1 MSPELREFPE
11 TQWSQLL
18 QIRDPRQ
25 PGYAERLESL
35 VTRYWQ
41 PAYHYLRAIRPG
53 PAEDAE
59 DRVQQ
64 FFAMLLSRGSLEQL
78 SPDRGSFR
86 AFLKTALRRWA
97 VSADR
102 HDAARTPRDGA
113 RLFSFGDAEAQWAQA
128 KDQKLGPEEAFD
140 REWGRSLLTESM
152 SRLEKEFGA
161 QGKAVSYR
169 IFREYCV
176 DDREPV
182 SYDDLAKRHGMSA
195 DDIRNAL
202 RIVRQRGRE
211 ILRELLRDTLLPGED
226 VERELRFL
234 LSR

>member
-1 MSPELREFPE
+1 MNQDLREFPE

-25 PGYAERLESL
+25 PGYAERLGDL
-35 VTRYWQ
+35 VRRYWR

-53 PAEDAE
+53 SAQDAE

-64 FFAMLLSRGSLEQL
+64 FFAMLLSRGSLGEV
-78 SPDRGSFR
+78 SPERGTFR
-86 AFLKTALRRWA
+86 GFLKTALRRWA

-102 HDAARTPRDGA
+102 HDSARAPRDGA
-113 RLFSFGDAEAQWAQA
+113 RMFQFDEAEALWKQVQ
-128 KDQKLGPEEAFD
+128 DRNLGPEDAFD
-140 REWGRSLLTESM
+140 REWARSLLTESL
-152 SRLEKEFGA
+152 SRLEKELGG
-161 QGKAVSYR
+161 QGKGLSYQ

-176 DDREPV
+176 EDREPV
-182 SYDDLAKRHGMSA
+182 SYDALARRHGVSE

-202 RIVRQRGRE
+202 RAVRQRGRE
-211 ILRELLRDTLLPGED
+211 ILRDLLRDTLLPGED
-226 VERELRFL
+226 VERELRAL

>member
-1 MSPELREFPE
+1 MEFPE

-25 PGYAERLESL
+25 PGYAERLEDL
-35 VTRYWQ
+35 VRRYWM

-53 PAEDAE
+53 SAQDAE

-64 FFAMLLSRGSLEQL
+64 FFAMLLSRGSLEEV
-78 SPDRGSFR
+78 SPERGSFR
-86 AFLKTALRRWA
+86 GFLKTALRRWA
-97 VSADR
+97 ISADR
-102 HDAARTPRDGA
+102 QESARAPRDGA
-113 RLFSFGDAEAQWAQA
+113 RLFRFEEAEELWKKVQNLTP
-128 KDQKLGPEEAFD
+128 DDAFD
-140 REWGRSLLTESM
+140 REWARSLITESM
-152 SRLEKEFGA
+152 RRLEKELGGA
-161 QGKAVSYR
+161 GKAVSYQ

-176 DDREPV
+176 EDGDPV
-182 SYDDLAKRHGMSA
+182 SYGDLARRHGVSE

-202 RIVRQRGRE
+202 RAVRQRGRE

-226 VERELRFL
+226 VERELRAL